1 MEHSPLA
8 RIDKW
13 LWMVR
18 VFKTRSLAT
27 EACKKGRVMVNGLE
41 AKASKEVEEGD
52 TISVRKPPVQYTFTI
67 VGIPKNRIGA
77 RLIPEYLKDITPA
90 DELEKLNVKLSAFQ
104 GYRPP
109 GAGRP
114 TKKERRTLDEIRAMA
129 FDDTDDWDE

>member
-18 VFKTRSLAT
+18 VFKTRNLAS
-27 EACKKGRVMVNGLE
+27 EACRKGRVFVNGLE
-41 AKASKEVEEGD
+41 AKASKEVEEWD
-52 TISVRKPPVQYTFTI
+52 TISVRKPPVLYTFTI

-77 RLIPEYLKDITPA
+77 KLIHEYLKDITPA

-114 TKKERRTLDEIRAMA
+114 TKKERRTLDEIRTM
-129 FDDTDDWDE
+129 DIDDWDE